1 MKRFLVISSDILPY
15 GKDIAKS
22 LTTSLSHSV
31 SVEYLEINTS
41 NLLYFLSRK
50 HSSLNFLR
58 SYYAKTL
65 LSKILQFN
73 PDYILNFF
81 GPCPFSPSDFK
92 LLREKI
98 NDLKIFSWF
107 IDVLDYDKELFISIA
122 HESNFVG
129 MLSPNDLD
137 TLRSLV
143 KTSPFLE
150 SFVHL
155 PCFYNEQIFYNNN
168 NNNSSRKI
176 DVFFVGSWSHHRMK
190 NRRKCLSWLAQIS
203 KKNNLKTVIVARSS
217 FREPLKFLVDLFY
230 GIKFIKYINPGPLF
244 GHELAQYYRNS
255 RFIIEC
261 PADNQLDANPMR
273 SYEALACGSSIL
285 FYGNSSK
292 APALLFHSYKDLERI
307 LYMNFSD
314 EKSFQDS
321 LPANSVHSN
330 FLKMNSLQSRIDLIC
345 KLLIP

>member
-15 GKDIAKS
+15 GKDIAEALS
-22 LTTSLSHSV
+22 TSLANSIY
-31 SVEYLEINTS
+31 VEHLEINTS

-65 LSKILQFN
+65 LTKIFQFN

-81 GPCPFSPSDFK
+81 GPCPFSPSDLM
-92 LLREKI
+92 LLRDKI
-98 NDLKIFSWF
+98 NNLKIFSWF

-122 HESNFVG
+122 RASNFVG
-129 MLSPNDLD
+129 IMSANDLD
-137 TLRSLV
+137 ILRSLI

-150 SFVHL
+150 SVVHL
-155 PCFYNEQIFYNNN
+155 PCFYNEKIFYNS
-168 NNNSSRKI
+168 NSSRKI
-176 DVFFVGSWSHHRMK
+176 DVFFVGSWSHDRMK
-190 NRRKCLSWLAQIS
+190 NRRKCLSWLAKIS
-203 KKNNLKTVIVARSS
+203 KKYNLKTVIIARSG
-217 FREPLKFLVDLFY
+217 FKEPFKFLVDLFY
-230 GIKFIKYINPGPLF
+230 GVEFLKYIKPGPLF
-244 GHELAQYYRNS
+244 GHEIAQYYRNS
-255 RFIIEC
+255 HFIIEC

-285 FYGNSSK
+285 FYGKSSK
-292 APALLFHSYKDLERI
+292 TPALLFHTYKDLEQI

-314 EKSFQDS
+314 EILYQDS
-321 LPANSVHSN
+321 LPGISEQSD
-330 FLKMNSLQSRIDLIC
+330 FLKLNSLQSRIDLIC

>member
-22 LTTSLSHSV
+22 LSTSLSHSV
-31 SVEYLEINTS
+31 CVEHLEINTS

-50 HSSLNFLR
+50 HSGFKFLR

-65 LSKILQFN
+65 LTKIFQFN

-92 LLREKI
+92 LLRKKL
-98 NDLKIFSWF
+98 NNLKIFSWF
-107 IDVLDYDKELFISIA
+107 IDVLDYDKELFTSIA
-122 HESNFVG
+122 FESNFVG
-129 MLSPNDLD
+129 MLSADDLD
-137 TLRSLV
+137 TLRPLI
-143 KTSPFLE
+143 KKSPFLE
-150 SFVHL
+150 SVVHL
-155 PCFYNEQIFYNNN
+155 PCFYNEKVFFNDK
-168 NNNSSRKI
+168 SGKKI

-190 NRRKCLSWLAQIS
+190 NRRKSLSWLAQIS
-203 KKNNLKTVIVARSS
+203 KKYNLKTVIVARSS
-217 FREPLKFLVDLFY
+217 LKEPFKFLIDLFY
-230 GIKFIKYINPGPLF
+230 GVKFLRYIKPGPLF
-244 GHELAQYYRNS
+244 GHGLAKYYRNS

-285 FYGNSSK
+285 FYGKSSK
-292 APALLFHSYKDLERI
+292 TPALPFYSCKDLERI
-307 LYMNFSD
+307 LCLNFSD
-314 EKSFQDS
+314 EKSYQDL
-321 LPANSVHSN
+321 LPENSVQSN
-330 FLKMNSLQSRIDLIC
+330 FLRLNSLQSRIDLIC